1 MIEKFCSRL
10 PREISNP
17 MYNEYYNRLKEIN
30 YILENRDAYKHLLQ
44 YKKTIE
50 LILSLSIFYKRVI
63 ANMDAATKFAG
74 TVFNNSQA
82 IAIKIGTYDLT
93 SSEKNRIIA
102 IVINYNSLIEKYSL
116 THDMLATTETKD
128 LIKKIKDLKWQLDNN
143 ENKDINNKDIN
154 NNDENDNTE

>member
-30 YILENRDAYKHLLQ
+30 YILENRDAYKSLIQ
-44 YKKTIE
+44 YRKTIE

-74 TVFNNSQA
+74 TVFNNSPA
-82 IAIKIGTYDLT
+82 IAIKIGTYNLT
-93 SSEKNRIIA
+93 GSEKNRITA
-102 IVINYNSLIEKYSL
+102 IVMNYNSLIEKYSL

-128 LIKKIKDLKWQLDNN
+128 LIKKIKNLKWQLDNGID
-143 ENKDINNKDIN
+143 KDIDNV
-154 NNDENDNTE
+154 NNDENDNIE

>member
-30 YILENRDAYKHLLQ
+30 YILENRDAYKHLMQ

-74 TVFNNSQA
+74 TVFSNSSA
-82 IAIKIGTYDLT
+82 IAIKIGSYNLT
-93 SSEKNRIIA
+93 GKEKDRIIA

-116 THDMLATTETKD
+116 THDMLAITETKD
-128 LIKKIKDLKWQLDNN
+128 LIKKIKDLKWLLDNN
-143 ENKDINNKDIN
+143 EAKGVNNN
-154 NNDENDNTE
+154 NNDKDDNIE

>member
-17 MYNEYYNRLKEIN
+17 LYNEYYNRLKEIN
-30 YILENRDAYKHLLQ
+30 YILENRDAYKHLMQ

-74 TVFNNSQA
+74 TVFSNSSA
-82 IAIKIGTYDLT
+82 IAIKIGSYDLT
-93 SSEKNRIIA
+93 GSEKNRIIA
-102 IVINYNSLIEKYSL
+102 VVMSYNSLTEKYSL
-116 THDMLATTETKD
+116 TNDLLATMETKD

-143 ENKDINNKDIN
+143 ENKDIK
-154 NNDENDNTE
+154 NNDEKDNIK

>member
-30 YILENRDAYKHLLQ
+30 FILENRDAYKHLLQ

-74 TVFNNSQA
+74 TVFSNSPA
-82 IAIKIGTYDLT
+82 IAIKIGSYNLT
-93 SSEKNRIIA
+93 GSEKNRIIA
-102 IVINYNSLIEKYSL
+102 IIMNYNLLKEKYSL
-116 THDMLATTETKD
+116 THDILSTTETKD

-143 ENKDINNKDIN
+143 ENKDIKNKD
-154 NNDENDNTE
+154 DNDNIE

>member
-30 YILENRDAYKHLLQ
+30 FILENRDAYKHLLQ
-44 YKKTIE
+44 YRKTIE

-74 TVFNNSQA
+74 TVFSNSPA
-82 IAIKIGTYDLT
+82 IAIKIGSYDLT
-93 SSEKNRIIA
+93 GSEKNRIIA

-116 THDMLATTETKD
+116 TYDMLATTETKD

-143 ENKDINNKDIN
+143 ENNDIN
-154 NNDENDNTE
+154 NNDKDNIE

>member
-30 YILENRDAYKHLLQ
+30 YILENRDAYKPLLQ

-74 TVFNNSQA
+74 TVFSNSSA
-82 IAIKIGTYDLT
+82 IAIKIGSYDLT
-93 SSEKNRIIA
+93 GSEKNRIIA
-102 IVINYNSLIEKYSL
+102 VVMSYNSLTEKYSL
-116 THDMLATTETKD
+116 TNDLLATMETKD

-143 ENKDINNKDIN
+143 EIKNKDD
-154 NNDENDNTE
+154 NDNIE

>member
-1 MIEKFCSRL
+1 MIEKFCSCL

-30 YILENRDAYKHLLQ
+30 FIIENRDAYKHLLQ

-74 TVFNNSQA
+74 TVFSNSPA
-82 IAIKIGTYDLT
+82 IAIKIGSYDLT
-93 SSEKNRIIA
+93 GSEKNRIIA
-102 IVINYNSLIEKYSL
+102 VVMNYNLLIEKYSL

-128 LIKKIKDLKWQLDNN
+128 LIKKIKDLKWQLDNK
-143 ENKDINNKDIN
+143 ENKDIK
-154 NNDENDNTE
+154 NNDENDNIE

>member
-63 ANMDAATKFAG
+63 ANLDAATKFAG
-74 TVFNNSQA
+74 TVFNNSPA
-82 IAIKIGTYDLT
+82 IAIKIGSYDLT
-93 SSEKNRIIA
+93 GSEKNRIIA
-102 IVINYNSLIEKYSL
+102 IVMNYNSLIEKYSL

-128 LIKKIKDLKWQLDNN
+128 LIKKIKNLKWQLDNN
-143 ENKDINNKDIN
+143 EN
-154 NNDENDNTE
+154 DNIE

>member
-30 YILENRDAYKHLLQ
+30 FIIENRDPYKHLLQ

-74 TVFNNSQA
+74 TVFSNSSA
-82 IAIKIGTYDLT
+82 IAIKIGSYNLT
-93 SSEKNRIIA
+93 GSEKNRIIA
-102 IVINYNSLIEKYSL
+102 VVMNYNSLTQKYSL
-116 THDMLATTETKD
+116 TNDLLATSETKD

-143 ENKDINNKDIN
+143 EIKNKDD
-154 NNDENDNTE
+154 NDNIE

>member
-30 YILENRDAYKHLLQ
+30 YILENRDAYRHLIQ
-44 YKKTIE
+44 YRKTVE

-74 TVFNNSQA
+74 TVFNNSPA
-82 IAIKIGTYDLT
+82 TAIKIGIYNLT
-93 SSEKNRIIA
+93 GSEKHRITA
-102 IVINYNSLIEKYSL
+102 IVMNYNSLIEKYSL
-116 THDMLATTETKD
+116 SHDILATAETKD
-128 LIKKIKDLKWQLDNN
+128 LIKKIKNLKWQLDNV
-143 ENKDINNKDIN
+143 K
-154 NNDENDNTE
+154 NNDENDSIE

>member
-30 YILENRDAYKHLLQ
+30 FILENRDTYKHLQQ
-44 YKKTIE
+44 YKKPIE

-74 TVFNNSQA
+74 TVFSNSSA
-82 IAIKIGTYDLT
+82 IAIKIGSYDLT
-93 SSEKNRIIA
+93 ENEKNRIIA
-102 IVINYNSLIEKYSL
+102 IVMNYNLLIEKYSL
-116 THDMLATTETKD
+116 THDILATTETKD

-143 ENKDINNKDIN
+143 ENKDIKKKNDDKDNI
-154 NNDENDNTE
+154 E

>member
-1 MIEKFCSRL
+1 MIEKFCSCL

-30 YILENRDAYKHLLQ
+30 FIIENRDAYKHLLQ

-74 TVFNNSQA
+74 TVFSNSPA
-82 IAIKIGTYDLT
+82 IAIKIGSYDLT
-93 SSEKNRIIA
+93 GSEKNRIIA
-102 IVINYNSLIEKYSL
+102 IVMNYNSLTQKYNL
-116 THDMLATTETKD
+116 TNDLLSTTETKD
-128 LIKKIKDLKWQLDNN
+128 LIKKIKGLKWQLDNN
-143 ENKDINNKDIN
+143 ENIEFKNNVS
-154 NNDENDNTE
+154 

>member
-30 YILENRDAYKHLLQ
+30 FIIENRGAYKHLLQ

-74 TVFNNSQA
+74 TVFSNSPA
-82 IAIKIGTYDLT
+82 IAIKIGSYDLT
-93 SSEKNRIIA
+93 GSEKNRIIA
-102 IVINYNSLIEKYSL
+102 IVMNYNSLTQKYNL
-116 THDMLATTETKD
+116 TKDLLSTTETKD

-143 ENKDINNKDIN
+143 ENIEFK
-154 NNDENDNTE
+154 NNDE

>member
-17 MYNEYYNRLKEIN
+17 MYNEYYSRLKEIN
-30 YILENRDAYKHLLQ
+30 FIIENRDAYKHLLQ

-74 TVFNNSQA
+74 TVFSNSSA
-82 IAIKIGTYDLT
+82 IAIKIGSYNLT

-102 IVINYNSLIEKYSL
+102 VVMNYNSLTQKYSL
-116 THDMLATTETKD
+116 TNDLLATSETKD

-143 ENKDINNKDIN
+143 ENKDIKNKD
-154 NNDENDNTE
+154 DNDNIK

>member
-30 YILENRDAYKHLLQ
+30 YILENRDAYKPLLQ

-74 TVFNNSQA
+74 TVFSNSSA
-82 IAIKIGTYDLT
+82 IAIKIGSYDLT
-93 SSEKNRIIA
+93 GSEKNRIIA
-102 IVINYNSLIEKYSL
+102 VVMSYNSLTEKYSL
-116 THDMLATTETKD
+116 TNDLLATMETKD

-143 ENKDINNKDIN
+143 ENEGVK
-154 NNDENDNTE
+154 NNDDNDNIE

>member
-30 YILENRDAYKHLLQ
+30 YILENRDTYKHLLQ
-44 YKKTIE
+44 YRKTIE

-74 TVFNNSQA
+74 TVFNNSSA
-82 IAIKIGTYDLT
+82 VAIKIGSYNLT
-93 SSEKNRIIA
+93 GTEKNRILA
-102 IVINYNSLIEKYSL
+102 IVQNYKSMTEKYSL
-116 THDMLATTETKD
+116 TIDILSTVETKD
-128 LIKKIKDLKWQLDNN
+128 LIRKIKNLKSQLDYN
-143 ENKDINNKDIN
+143 ENNDI
-154 NNDENDNTE
+154 E

>member
-30 YILENRDAYKHLLQ
+30 FILENRDAYKHLLQ
-44 YKKTIE
+44 YKKSIE

-74 TVFNNSQA
+74 TVFSNSPA
-82 IAIKIGTYDLT
+82 IAIKIGSYDLT
-93 SSEKNRIIA
+93 GSEKNRIIA
-102 IVINYNSLIEKYSL
+102 IVMNYNLLIQKYSL
-116 THDMLATTETKD
+116 TQDMLATTETKD

-143 ENKDINNKDIN
+143 ENEGVK
-154 NNDENDNTE
+154 NNDDNDNIE

>member
-30 YILENRDAYKHLLQ
+30 YILENRDAYKHLSQ
-44 YKKTIE
+44 HKKTIE

-74 TVFNNSQA
+74 TVFNNSSA
-82 IAIKIGTYDLT
+82 IAIKIGSYNLT
-93 SSEKNRIIA
+93 GTEKNRILA
-102 IVINYNSLIEKYSL
+102 IVKNYKSMTEKYSL
-116 THDMLATTETKD
+116 TIDILSTVEIKD
-128 LIKKIKDLKWQLDNN
+128 LIRKIKNLKSQLDYN
-143 ENKDINNKDIN
+143 ENNNI
-154 NNDENDNTE
+154 E

>member
-30 YILENRDAYKHLLQ
+30 FILENRDAYKHLLQ

-74 TVFNNSQA
+74 TVFSNSSA
-82 IAIKIGTYDLT
+82 IAIKIGSYDLT
-93 SSEKNRIIA
+93 GSEKNRIIA
-102 IVINYNSLIEKYSL
+102 VVMSYNSLTEKYSL
-116 THDMLATTETKD
+116 TNDLLATMETKD
-128 LIKKIKDLKWQLDNN
+128 LIKKIKDLKWQLDNK
-143 ENKDINNKDIN
+143 ENKDIK
-154 NNDENDNTE
+154 NNDENDNIE

>member
-30 YILENRDAYKHLLQ
+30 FILENRDAYKHLLQ
-44 YKKTIE
+44 YKKSIE

-74 TVFNNSQA
+74 TVFSNSPA
-82 IAIKIGTYDLT
+82 IAIKIGSYDLT
-93 SSEKNRIIA
+93 GSEKNRIIA
-102 IVINYNSLIEKYSL
+102 VVMNYNLLIEKYSL
-116 THDMLATTETKD
+116 THDMVATTETKD
-128 LIKKIKDLKWQLDNN
+128 LIKKIKDLKWQLDNK
-143 ENKDINNKDIN
+143 ENKDIK
-154 NNDENDNTE
+154 NNDENDNIE

>member
-30 YILENRDAYKHLLQ
+30 YILENRDAYKHLMQ

-74 TVFNNSQA
+74 TVFSNSSA
-82 IAIKIGTYDLT
+82 IAIKIGSYDLT
-93 SSEKNRIIA
+93 GSEKNRIIA
-102 IVINYNSLIEKYSL
+102 VVMSYNSLTEKYSL
-116 THDMLATTETKD
+116 TNDLLATMETKD

-143 ENKDINNKDIN
+143 ENKDIK
-154 NNDENDNTE
+154 NNDEKDNIK

>member
-30 YILENRDAYKHLLQ
+30 FILENRDAYKHLLQ

-74 TVFNNSQA
+74 TVFSNSPA
-82 IAIKIGTYDLT
+82 IAIKIGSYDLT
-93 SSEKNRIIA
+93 GSEKNRIIA
-102 IVINYNSLIEKYSL
+102 IVMNYNLLIEKYSL
-116 THDMLATTETKD
+116 SHDILSTTETKD

-143 ENKDINNKDIN
+143 ENKDIK
-154 NNDENDNTE
+154 NNDENDNIE

>member
-17 MYNEYYNRLKEIN
+17 MYNEYYSRLKEIN
-30 YILENRDAYKHLLQ
+30 FIMENRDAYKHLLQ

-74 TVFNNSQA
+74 TVFSNSSA
-82 IAIKIGTYDLT
+82 IAIKIGSYNLT

-102 IVINYNSLIEKYSL
+102 VVMNYNSLTQKYSL
-116 THDMLATTETKD
+116 TNDLLATSETKD

-143 ENKDINNKDIN
+143 ENKDIKNKD
-154 NNDENDNTE
+154 DNDNIK

>member
-30 YILENRDAYKHLLQ
+30 FILENRDAYKHLLQ

-74 TVFNNSQA
+74 TVFSNSSA
-82 IAIKIGTYDLT
+82 IAIKIGSYDLT
-93 SSEKNRIIA
+93 GSEKNRIIA
-102 IVINYNSLIEKYSL
+102 VVMSYNSLTEKYSL
-116 THDMLATTETKD
+116 TNDLLATMETKD

-143 ENKDINNKDIN
+143 ENEGVK
-154 NNDENDNTE
+154 NNDDNDNIE

>member
-17 MYNEYYNRLKEIN
+17 MYNEYYSRLKEIN
-30 YILENRDAYKHLLQ
+30 FIIENRDAYKHLLQ

-74 TVFNNSQA
+74 TVFSNSSA
-82 IAIKIGTYDLT
+82 IAIKIGSYNLT
-93 SSEKNRIIA
+93 GSEKNRIIA
-102 IVINYNSLIEKYSL
+102 VVMNYNSLTQKYSL
-116 THDMLATTETKD
+116 TNDLLATSETKD

-143 ENKDINNKDIN
+143 EIKNKDD
-154 NNDENDNTE
+154 NDNIE